1 MKPYLKVPPI
11 LLEKW
16 QQLPKRDRQM
26 LIMLGIFLVGVLLFS
41 GLWQPAQQRL
51 AAAERL
57 YQQRLGLAMEVQRA
71 LPTRQHS
78 VVPTPLSSRLSDSA
92 LAQGLDLQQFEVDD
106 SVLRI
111 TLRGNALTLLKWL
124 ENIERE
130 GAVFE
135 SLNLEK
141 SDRLLEA
148 RLVVRAGQS

>member
-1 MKPYLKVPPI
+1 MKPYLRVPPI

-16 QQLPKRDRQM
+16 QQLPNRDRQM
-26 LIMLGIFLVGVLLFS
+26 LTVLGIFLVGMLMFS
-41 GLWQPAQQRL
+41 RLWQPAQQRL

-57 YQQRLGLAMEVQRA
+57 YQQRLGLALEVERA

-78 VVPTPLSSRLSDSA
+78 TLPAPLSSLLSDSA

-124 ENIERE
+124 ESIERN

-135 SLNLEK
+135 SMSLEK
-141 SDRLLEA
+141 SDRMMEA
-148 RLVVRAGQS
+148 RLVVRGA